1 MISLRNENKMGHRI
15 AIVDTNSL
23 SGIALQSILNDIN
36 PNVEVD
42 NFQSVQ
48 ALQSCMSDEYVHFFV
63 SSNIVFN
70 SMDFFV
76 PLKRKTIVLCEGD
89 GKLMQ
94 GYGFRTLNIS
104 QPENLLLKDLLSLH
118 QTGHPHGHA
127 NPESPRQEAEDA
139 QQLSVREQEVLK
151 YVVLGYFNKEIA
163 DKLHIT
169 MATVAFHRNN
179 ICEKLGSRSLGHLTI
194 YAVMHGIV
202 RIDELTEGERNA

>member
-1 MISLRNENKMGHRI
+1 MHYAFFISLSVKNMMEFRI

-23 SGIALQSILNDIN
+23 SSIALQSILIDMI
-36 PNVEVD
+36 PRVEVQI
-42 NFQSVQ
+42 FSSVQ
-48 ALQSCMSDEYVHFFV
+48 ELQENQSEELVHFFV

-70 SMDFFV
+70 AMDFFA

-104 QPENLLLKDLLSLH
+104 QPEPQLLKEILSMYH
-118 QTGHPHGHA
+118 VGHPHGHT
-127 NPESPRQEAEDA
+127 ELTFEDQGVEE
-139 QQLSVREQEVLK
+139 QQLSAREQEVLK

-163 DKLHIT
+163 EKLHIT

-179 ICEKLGSRSLGHLTI
+179 ISIKLGSRSLGHLTI

-202 RIDELTEGERNA
+202 KIDEL

>member
-1 MISLRNENKMGHRI
+1 MGHRI

-94 GYGFRTLNIS
+94 GYGFRTLNVLL
-104 QPENLLLKDLLSLH
+104 PENLLLKELLSLH
-118 QTGHPHGHA
+118 QSGHPHGHA
-127 NPESPRQEAEDA
+127 DIDAQNPENEEVATL
-139 QQLSVREQEVLK
+139 LSAREQEVLK

-169 MATVAFHRNN
+169 AATVAFHRNN
-179 ICEKLGSRSLGHLTI
+179 ISEKLGSRSLGHLTI

-202 RIDELTEGERNA
+202 RIDEL

>member
-1 MISLRNENKMGHRI
+1 MC
-15 AIVDTNSL
+15 D
-23 SGIALQSILNDIN
+23 
-36 PNVEVD
+36 
-42 NFQSVQ
+42 F
-48 ALQSCMSDEYVHFFV
+48 VHYFA

-89 GKLMQ
+89 GKIMHD
-94 GYGFRTLNIS
+94 YGFRTLNIS
-104 QPENLLLKDLLSLH
+104 QPENLLLKELLSMH
-118 QTGHPHGHA
+118 QMGHPHGHA
-127 NPESPRQEAEDA
+127 NLEMPKREGEEIQP
-139 QQLSVREQEVLK
+139 QLSVREQEVLK

-179 ICEKLGSRSLGHLTI
+179 ISEKLGSRSLGHLTI

-202 RIDELTEGERNA
+202 RIDEL

>member
-1 MISLRNENKMGHRI
+1 MDFRI
-15 AIVDTNSL
+15 AIIDTNSL
-23 SGIALQSILNDIN
+23 SSIALQSILIDII
-36 PNVEVD
+36 PQVEVQIYSSIQQLQD
-42 NFQSVQ
+42 NQ
-48 ALQSCMSDEYVHFFV
+48 SDEIVHYFA
-63 SSNIVFN
+63 SSGIVFN
-70 SMDFFV
+70 NMEFFV

-89 GKLMQ
+89 GKLMKEN
-94 GYGFRTLNIS
+94 GFRTLNIS
-104 QPENLLLKDLLSLH
+104 QPENSLLKELLSLH
-118 QTGHPHGHA
+118 QMGHPHGHA
-127 NPESPRQEAEDA
+127 NLEQKHGAGAVSTE
-139 QQLSVREQEVLK
+139 LSSREQEVLK